1 MLNQAIKRL
10 RYNFQLSII
19 TFMGAF
25 GIFSLTPYAIYR
37 AYHANYTV
45 AIADS
50 FAIFSIIIAVIYAWI
65 TNNTVRPG
73 LYLSIVFSATAAIV
87 TINLGIN
94 GFFWVYP
101 LILFNFFMVSPG
113 RALLAMLAVLSTL
126 VIYNIFKPDVIFS
139 DNYQMTSFLVTCLL
153 ASILSFVF
161 AYRTQHQRDRLQ
173 QLAAND
179 PLTGAYNRRV
189 MTKELHRATLDRRS
203 GRAYSL
209 IIMDLDHFKHIN
221 DSFGHAIGDQVLIDF
236 VSIIQTMV
244 RENDMLFRHGGE
256 EFALLL
262 PDTHQQ
268 GLLTIAEAIQKTIF
282 SKLISPAGAVSVSI
296 GGATL
301 TASDNWEEWIHR
313 ADKRLYVAKKMGRN
327 CYKVT
332 D

>member
-1 MLNQAIKRL
+1 MFKTAVRRL
-10 RYNFQLSII
+10 RHNFQLSII
-19 TFMGAF
+19 TLMGSF
-25 GIFSLTPYAIYR
+25 GIVSLLPYAIYR

-50 FAIFSIIIAVIYAWI
+50 FAIFSIVIAVAYAWI

-73 LYLSIVFSATAAIV
+73 LYLSIVFSTTAVVV

-101 LILFNFFMVSPG
+101 LILFNFFMVSPS
-113 RALLAMLAVLSTL
+113 RALLAMMAVLGSL
-126 VIYNIFKPDVIFS
+126 IIYNIFKPNIIFS
-139 DNYQMTSFLVTCLL
+139 NDYQMTSFLVTCSL

-173 QLAAND
+173 QLAAHD
-179 PLTGAYNRRV
+179 PLTGAFNRRV
-189 MTKELHRATLDRRS
+189 MIEELRRATRDSRS
-203 GRAYSL
+203 GRSYSL
-209 IIMDLDHFKHIN
+209 LIMDLDHFKRIN
-221 DSFGHAIGDQVLIDF
+221 DSFGHSVGDQVLIDF
-236 VSIIQTMV
+236 ASIIKAMV

-262 PDTHQQ
+262 PDTNQQ
-268 GLLTIAEAIQKTIF
+268 GLTSIADAVQKTIF
-282 SKLISPAGAVSVSI
+282 SKLASPAGAVSVSI

-301 TASDNWEEWIHR
+301 KESDHWEEWINR
-313 ADKRLYVAKKMGRN
+313 ADECLYVAKKMGRN

>member
-1 MLNQAIKRL
+1 MFNQAVKRL
-10 RYNFQLSII
+10 RCNFQLSII
-19 TFMGAF
+19 SFMGAF
-25 GIFSLTPYAIYR
+25 GILSLTPYAIYR

-50 FAIFSIIIAVIYAWI
+50 FAIFSIVIAVTYAWV

-73 LYLSIVFSATAAIV
+73 LYLSVVFSATATIV

-94 GFFWVYP
+94 GFFWIYP
-101 LILFNFFMVSPG
+101 LILFNFFMVSPA
-113 RALLAMLAVLSTL
+113 RALLAMLAVLSSL
-126 VIYNIFKPDVIFS
+126 VIYNAFTPNIIFS
-139 DNYQMTSFLVTCLL
+139 DDYQMTSFLVTCAL

-189 MTKELHRATLDRRS
+189 MTEELRRATRDRRS
-203 GRAYSL
+203 GRTYSL
-209 IIMDLDHFKHIN
+209 LIMDLDYFKRIN
-221 DSFGHAIGDQVLIDF
+221 DSFGHSTGDQVLIAF
-236 VSIIQTMV
+236 VSIVQSMV

-262 PDTHQQ
+262 PDTDEQ
-268 GLLTIAEAIQKTIF
+268 GLITIADAVQKTIF
-282 SKLISPAGAVSVSI
+282 RTLTSPAGAVSVSI
-296 GGATL
+296 GGSTL
-301 TASDNWEEWIHR
+301 RESDHWEEWINR
-313 ADKRLYVAKKMGRN
+313 ADERLYVAKKMGRN

-332 D
+332 E